1 MFLQEHLDSD
11 CSSPSRC
18 FSTAGGAHRFA
29 RQGVIGVFIASV
41 PAGTL
46 LHILDLW
53 IRGLIWKASGDRAK
67 VPQRLA

>member
-11 CSSPSRC
+11 CSGPSRC
-18 FSTAGGAHRFA
+18 CFDSGGAHRFA

-46 LHILDLW
+46 LHIL
-53 IRGLIWKASGDRAK
+53 GL
-67 VPQRLA
+67 